1 MKKILLI
8 IFILLLVFLIYYLN
22 IDRKKYV
29 LSIGDSTI
37 LNNINL
43 DEDIKKLYGKKLEK
57 YVLYGNDGD
66 YRIIDLINDI
76 NNNKNFIYDSYKY
89 TLDNVL
95 IKADIII
102 VSIGMNDLKY
112 NKNNNNYDYIDEVI
126 NDLDKLFSIIRKYSK
141 EKILVFNYYLDN
153 DKLTRYV
160 NSRLGKLVNKYK
172 IDIIDYDNDY
182 SIINNNICEYLFKL
196 Y

>member
-1 MKKILLI
+1 MKKLLLI

-37 LNNINL
+37 LNNTNL
-43 DEDIKKLYGKKLEK
+43 DENIKKLYGKKLEK

-76 NNNKNFIYDSYKY
+76 NNNKDFIYDRNKY
-89 TLDNVL
+89 TLDNAI

-102 VSIGMNDLKY
+102 ISIGMNDLKY
-112 NKNNNNYDYIDEVI
+112 NKNNNDYDYIDEVI

-182 SIINNNICEYLFKL
+182 SIINNNICEYLSKL

>member
-1 MKKILLI
+1 MKKLLLI

-76 NNNKNFIYDSYKY
+76 NNNKDFIYDRNKY
-89 TLDNVL
+89 TLDNAI

-102 VSIGMNDLKY
+102 ISIGMNDLKY
-112 NKNNNNYDYIDEVI
+112 NKNNNDYDYIDEVI

-182 SIINNNICEYLFKL
+182 SIINNNICEYLSKL

>member
-1 MKKILLI
+1 MKKLLLI

-29 LSIGDSTI
+29 LSIGDYTI
-37 LNNINL
+37 LNNTNL
-43 DEDIKKLYGKKLEK
+43 YKDIKNLYGKKLEK

-76 NNNKNFIYDSYKY
+76 NNNKDFIYDRNKY
-89 TLDNVL
+89 TLDNAI

-102 VSIGMNDLKY
+102 ISIGMNDLKY
-112 NKNNNNYDYIDEVI
+112 NKNNNDYDYIDEVI

-182 SIINNNICEYLFKL
+182 SIINNNICEYLSKL

>member
-37 LNNINL
+37 LNNIKL

>member
-1 MKKILLI
+1 MKKLLLI

-29 LSIGDSTI
+29 LSIGDYTI
-37 LNNINL
+37 LNNTNL
-43 DEDIKKLYGKKLEK
+43 YKDIKNLYGKKLEK

-76 NNNKNFIYDSYKY
+76 NNNKDFIYDRNKY
-89 TLDNVL
+89 TLDNAI

-102 VSIGMNDLKY
+102 ISIGMNDLKY
-112 NKNNNNYDYIDEVI
+112 NKNNNDYDYIDEVI

>member
-1 MKKILLI
+1 MKKLLLI

-29 LSIGDSTI
+29 LSIGDYTI
-37 LNNINL
+37 LNNTNL
-43 DEDIKKLYGKKLEK
+43 YKDIKNLYGKKLEK

-76 NNNKNFIYDSYKY
+76 NNNKDFIYDRNKY
-89 TLDNVL
+89 TLDNAI

-102 VSIGMNDLKY
+102 ISIGMNDLKY
-112 NKNNNNYDYIDEVI
+112 NKNNNDYDYIDEVI

-153 DKLTRYV
+153 DKLTKYV